1 MRFFDEAAEAANK
14 SDEAVDEHDGVPV
27 LTQGDLHAG
36 AKARTKGGGS
46 GSVDVERA
54 MVSEGKERSSG
65 GHHPRPVIPVPYL
78 RMTRL
83 ALRLASGTPAF
94 TNFTPEFTET
104 LDWIFIDG
112 GGVED
117 GGRNSGS
124 SAAVGGACGSS
135 SSSGDRSG
143 RTGGT
148 CDFLVLGRGSDSGMG
163 DGGAGHVAPMPEEG
177 PLRALT
183 PGLPSETYPSDHVS
197 LVVDLEL
204 LMSP

>member
-1 MRFFDEAAEAANK
+1 MRFFDEAVGAAN
-14 SDEAVDEHDGVPV
+14 SGDDATDEHDGVPV
-27 LTQGDLHAG
+27 LTQHDLHAG
-36 AKARTKGGGS
+36 TKAKTQGGGS
-46 GSVDVERA
+46 GSVDAEPA
-54 MVSEGKERSSG
+54 MLEGKERPSD
-65 GHHPRPVIPVPYL
+65 HHPRPAIPVPYL

-104 LDWIFIDG
+104 LDWVFIDG
-112 GGVED
+112 GGVEE

-124 SAAVGGACGSS
+124 SAAIGGACGSS
-135 SSSGDRSG
+135 RNGGDRS
-143 RTGGT
+143 RQTEGT
-148 CDFLVLGRGSDSGMG
+148 CDVLVLGRGSDSGG
-163 DGGAGHVAPMPEEG
+163 RDGGTGHVAPMPEEG

-204 LMSP
+204 LMSR